1 MTAVVPPPP
10 TPLPDPPP
18 VPSPA
23 RLGVR
28 DVLSLGAHGMRT
40 RPVRAV
46 LSALGIAIGV
56 AAMVAVLAIPASS
69 AKAIHDRL
77 AALGTNLLTAAPGQT
92 LFGEPA
98 TLPDGA
104 VGRAGRIGPV
114 QAAAEVGSVEQTV
127 RRNDRIPAEETS
139 GLSVYAAHRN
149 LLDVLGG
156 QVVSGAFLN
165 QANQRFPVVVLGQEA
180 ATRLGID
187 HVDPARPPQVWL
199 GGRWF
204 SVAGVLGPMPLAPE
218 VERSVLVGWDVAKT
232 LLGFDG
238 HPSTVYVRADESQ
251 VPAVRDVLGAT
262 LNPGSPGEVDVRRPS
277 DALEAQQL
285 TENSYSAL
293 FLGLG
298 GVALLVGGVGV
309 ANTMVISVLERRRE
323 IGLRRALGA
332 TRRQI
337 RGQFL
342 AESVLLS
349 GFGGIVGV
357 LIGVAATAGYAL
369 SQGWPAVLPPLA
381 LIGGVVVSALVGA
394 VAGAYPA
401 ARAARLPPSRAL
413 A

>member
-1 MTAVVPPPP
+1 M
-10 TPLPDPPP
+10 
-18 VPSPA
+18 PSPA

-28 DVLSLGAHGMRT
+28 DVLALGAHGMRT

-92 LFGEPA
+92 LFGEDA

-104 VGRAGRIGPV
+104 VDRALRIGPV
-114 QAAAEVGSVEQTV
+114 QAAAELGLTSQSV
-127 RRNDRIPAEETS
+127 RRNDHIPAEETS
-139 GLSVYAAHRN
+139 GLSVYAAHPE
-149 LLDVLGG
+149 LLGVLGG
-156 QVVSGAFLN
+156 EIVSGAFLGP
-165 QANQRFPVVVLGQEA
+165 ANEKFPVVVLGREA
-180 ATRLGID
+180 AARLGVD

-199 GGRWF
+199 AGRWF
-204 SVAGVLGPMPLAPE
+204 TVAGVLGPMPLAPE
-218 VERSVLVGWDVAKT
+218 VERSVLVGWGTAQA

-238 HPSTVYVRADESQ
+238 HPTTVYVRADESQ
-251 VPAVRDVLGAT
+251 VPAVREVLGAT
-262 LNPGSPGEVDVRRPS
+262 LNPASPEEVDVRRPS

-332 TRRQI
+332 TRRQV

-349 GFGGIVGV
+349 GLGGIVGV
-357 LIGVAATAGYAL
+357 LIGVLATAGYAL

-381 LIGGVVVSALVGA
+381 LIGGIAVSAVVGA